1 MSRLNRWP
9 MLRAALS
16 LRYVLLIASFGTA
29 LGALVMFYEASI
41 KIVDAAAAIFTGQEE
56 RQIIAHVMGGTD
68 VFLFGIVL
76 IIFAY
81 AIAFGF
87 VFELTDAERERLP
100 AWMRAT
106 TMAELKA
113 TLVGVILVYLI
124 VDFAT
129 DWAQD
134 VGELTWVVLT
144 KPLSIL
150 AIAAAF
156 RLFAANHGGSSTP
169 PR

>member
-1 MSRLNRWP
+1 
-9 MLRAALS
+9 MLRIAMS
-16 LRYVLLIASFGTA
+16 LRYVMLIASFGAA
-29 LGALVMFYEASI
+29 LGALVMFYEACA
-41 KIVDAAAAIFTGQEE
+41 KIFGATALIFKGEEE
-56 RQIIAHVMGGTD
+56 RQVLAQVMGGID

-87 VFELTDAERERLP
+87 VFELTKAQREQLP
-100 AWMRAT
+100 DWMRAT
-106 TMAELKA
+106 SMAELKA

-134 VGELTWVVLT
+134 VGQLTWEMLT

-156 RLFAANHGGSSTP
+156 RLFATNHAGAAGNN
-169 PR
+169 

>member
-1 MSRLNRWP
+1 
-9 MLRAALS
+9 MLHAALS
-16 LRYVLLIASFGTA
+16 LRYVMLIASFGAA
-29 LGALVMFYEASI
+29 LGALVMFAEASAKMI
-41 KIVDAAAAIFTGQEE
+41 GAAAAIFAGQEE
-56 RQIIAHVMGGTD
+56 RSVIAQVMGATD

-76 IIFAY
+76 VIFAY

-87 VFELTDAERERLP
+87 VFELTPAQREKLP
-100 AWMRAT
+100 QWMRAT
-106 TMAELKA
+106 GMAELKS
-113 TLVGVILVYLI
+113 TLVGVIIVYLV

-134 VGELTWVVLT
+134 VGALSWEFLT

-156 RLFAANHGGSSTP
+156 RLFAVP
-169 PR
+169 PGDADRPH

>member
-1 MSRLNRWP
+1 
-9 MLRAALS
+9 MLRLALCF
-16 LRYVLLIASFGTA
+16 RYVMLVASFGTA
-29 LGALVMFYEASI
+29 LGAIVMFFEGALRIVEASI
-41 KIVDAAAAIFTGQEE
+41 ALFQGVDEKLVIAA
-56 RQIIAHVMGGTD
+56 VMGGTD

-76 IIFAY
+76 VIFAY

-87 VFELTDAERERLP
+87 VFNLTPAQRDRLP
-100 AWMRAT
+100 TWMQAT
-106 TMAELKA
+106 GMHEHKA

-150 AIAAAF
+150 MIAASF
-156 RLFAANHGGSSTP
+156 RLFVVNMSGNQASETKKT
-169 PR
+169 

>member
-1 MSRLNRWP
+1 
-9 MLRAALS
+9 MLHFALS
-16 LRYVLLIASFGTA
+16 LRYVMLIASFGSA
-29 LGALVMFYEASI
+29 LGALVMFYEGTARI
-41 KIVDAAAAIFTGQEE
+41 LEATLGIFTRAGEKT
-56 RQIIAHVMGGTD
+56 IIAAVMSGID

-87 VFELTDAERERLP
+87 VFNLTQKQRDQLP
-100 AWMRAT
+100 GWMQAT
-106 TMAELKA
+106 GMRELKA

-134 VGELTWVVLT
+134 VGELTWEILT

-150 AIAAAF
+150 LIAAAF
-156 RLFAANHGGSSTP
+156 RLFAVNQSDIKSS
-169 PR
+169 

>member
-1 MSRLNRWP
+1 

-16 LRYVLLIASFGTA
+16 LRYVMLIASAGA
-29 LGALVMFYEASI
+29 AVGALVMFWQGASSMI
-41 KIVDAAAAIFTGQEE
+41 TAALS
-56 RQIIAHVMGGTD
+56 IAKREDPKEVMALVMGGTD

-76 IIFAY
+76 VIFAY

-87 VFELTDAERERLP
+87 VFDLP
-100 AWMRAT
+100 AEDRKALPPWMRRT
-106 TMAELKA
+106 GMGELKA
-113 TLVGVILVYLI
+113 TLVGVIHVYLI

-134 VGELTWVVLT
+134 VGQFTWVVLT

-150 AIAAAF
+150 ILALAM
-156 RLFAANHGGSSTP
+156 RLFAPSNEVIHKKNGS
-169 PR
+169 

>member
-1 MSRLNRWP
+1 
-9 MLRAALS
+9 MLHLALS
-16 LRYVLLIASFGTA
+16 LRYVMLVASFGTA
-29 LGALVMFYEASI
+29 LGAVVMFYEGMMRIFEGAI
-41 KIVDAAAAIFTGQEE
+41 ALFTHAEEKVVIAA
-56 RQIIAHVMGGTD
+56 VMSGTD

-76 IIFAY
+76 VIFAY

-87 VFELTDAERERLP
+87 VFNLTPEQRERLP
-100 AWMRAT
+100 GWMQAT
-106 TMAELKA
+106 GMHELKA

-134 VGELTWVVLT
+134 VGELTWEILT

-150 AIAAAF
+150 MIAAAF
-156 RLFAANHGGSSTP
+156 RLFVINHSDIKSS
-169 PR
+169 